1 MDSNEERSLLE
12 RIALGVERADLP
24 QVEVSAI
31 ERRLGL
37 ARFSRNV
44 IDQHVDLEEALLVV
58 RVADGERVA
67 TAVGDRTEPDAVAAL
82 VRRAAEA
89 LDHVPPLEGFPGFC
103 PAQPVPQTPPVPRT
117 TAEATAADRAE
128 LLAPWLAEA
137 AERSLQLAG
146 TLESRWERRAVVTT
160 AGQRC
165 EGQRGWSAVRF
176 FALDAEGHSG
186 FGHAVEVDLRA
197 LPTGEAARR
206 AMDRCARAV
215 APRTLAPGEYDV
227 VLEPAAVA
235 ELLEWLAMTG
245 FSAQQVLDGTSFL
258 AGRQGERLTGE
269 QVTLADDGPWAARAG
284 FAFPFDHE
292 GTPVQR
298 VEVVRS
304 GRGGEPLTDRQR
316 AARLGTPS
324 NGHAVYAEDE
334 VAPGAIAL
342 RMEGGEASDEA
353 LVGGLRRGLLV
364 SRLHYVNG
372 LLDTRRT
379 LMTGTTRDGTYW
391 VEDGE
396 VCHAVHNLR
405 FTDEVL
411 AAFGRA
417 EAIGARLHAVPT
429 WWQDGG
435 VVHCPALRIPGLRF
449 TGGAQ

>member
-1 MDSNEERSLLE
+1 MDTHEERSLLE
-12 RIALGVERADLP
+12 RIALGVERAGLP
-24 QVEVSAI
+24 QVEVDAT

-44 IDQHVDLEEALLVV
+44 VDQHVDLEEARVVV
-58 RVADGERVA
+58 RVADGDRVA
-67 TAVGDRTEPDAVAAL
+67 TAVGSRATADDVASL
-82 VRRAAEA
+82 IREAAEA
-89 LDHVPPLEGFPGFC
+89 LPHVPPLEGFAGFC
-103 PAQPVPQTPPVPRT
+103 PAMDVPETPPVPHA

-137 AERSLQLAG
+137 ATRSMQLAG
-146 TLESRWERRAVVTT
+146 TLETRLERRAVVTT

-176 FALDAEGHSG
+176 FALDPEGHSG
-186 FGHAVEVDLRA
+186 FGHAVDVDLQA
-197 LPTGEAARR
+197 LPAQQAARR
-206 AMDRCARAV
+206 AMDRCARA
-215 APRTLAPGEYDV
+215 AEPRALPPSEYDV

-258 AGRQGERLTGE
+258 AGRQGAPLTSER
-269 QVTLADDGPWAARAG
+269 VTLADDAPWAARAG

-292 GTPVQR
+292 GTPVRR
-298 VEVVRS
+298 VEVIAA
-304 GRGGEPLTDRQR
+304 GRGGEPLTDRR
-316 AARLGTPS
+316 LAARMGTTS

-334 VAPGAIAL
+334 VTAGPLAL
-342 RMEGGEASDEA
+342 RMEGGTASDEA
-353 LVGGLRRGLLV
+353 VLGGLRRGLLV

-396 VCHAVHNLR
+396 VRHAVHNLR

-411 AAFGRA
+411 AAFARA
-417 EAIGARLHAVPT
+417 EAVGARLHAVPT

-435 VVHCPALRIPGLRF
+435 VVHCPAIRIPRFRF

>member
-1 MDSNEERSLLE
+1 MDIHEERSLLE
-12 RIALGVERADLP
+12 RVALGVERAGLP
-24 QVEVSAI
+24 QVEVSAT

-44 IDQHVDLEEALLVV
+44 VDQHVDLEETHLVV

-67 TAVGDRTEPDAVAAL
+67 TAVGSRAEPDAVADL

-89 LDHVPPLEGFPGFC
+89 LPPIPPPEGFAGFS
-103 PAQPVPQTPPVPRT
+103 PAMDVPEAPPVPRA
-117 TAEATAADRAE
+117 TAEATAADRTE
-128 LLAPWLAEA
+128 RLAPWLTEA
-137 AERSLQLAG
+137 ATRSMRLAG
-146 TLESRWERRAVVTT
+146 TLETRLERRAVVTT
-160 AGQRC
+160 EGQRC
-165 EGQRGWSAVRF
+165 EAQRGWSAVRC
-176 FALDAEGHSG
+176 FALDADGHSG
-186 FGHAVEVDLRA
+186 FGHAVDVDLGA
-197 LPTGEAARR
+197 LPVAEAARR
-206 AMDRCARAV
+206 AMTRCARAA
-215 APRTLAPGEYDV
+215 APRALPPGDYDV

-258 AGRQGERLTGE
+258 AGRQSAEVAGDR
-269 QVTLADDGPWAARAG
+269 VTLADDAPWAARAG

-292 GTPVQR
+292 GTPVRR
-298 VEVVRS
+298 VEVIAA
-304 GRGGEPLTDRQR
+304 GRGGEPLTDRR
-316 AARLGTPS
+316 LAARLGTTS

-334 VAPGAIAL
+334 ITAGPLAL
-342 RMEGGEASDEA
+342 RMEGGEASDEEV
-353 LVGGLRRGLLV
+353 LGGLRRGLLV

-396 VCHAVHNLR
+396 VRHAVHNLR

-411 AAFGRA
+411 AAFARA

-435 VVHCPALRIPGLRF
+435 VVHCPAIRIPRFRF